1 MIEEGRGEEIAVDW
15 ESCSGSILSES
26 IRIIIKEYEEF
37 RFIVG
42 ISEKVIVKRK
52 VTYTKKRKDNR

>member
-1 MIEEGRGEEIAVDW
+1 MDW

-52 VTYTKKRKDNR
+52 VT

>member
-1 MIEEGRGEEIAVDW
+1 MDW

-42 ISEKVIVKRK
+42 ISEKVIVRRK
-52 VTYTKKRKDNR
+52 FTYTEERSYNR